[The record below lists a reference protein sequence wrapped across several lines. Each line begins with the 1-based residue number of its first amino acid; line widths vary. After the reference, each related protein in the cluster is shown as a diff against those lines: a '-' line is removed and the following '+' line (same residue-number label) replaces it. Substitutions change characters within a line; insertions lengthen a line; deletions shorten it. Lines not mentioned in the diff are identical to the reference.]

1 MKHLNVTSVPM
12 MIEILE
18 NTEIEICYHHARKTL
33 ALDSVMQAEY
43 ALKMH
48 NSEEF
53 ARHLIT
59 LIENNKEG

>member
-1 MKHLNVTSVPM
+1 MKHLNVTSIPM
-12 MIEILE
+12 MVEILE
-18 NTEIEICYHHARKTL
+18 NTEIAICYHHARKTL
-33 ALDSVMQAEY
+33 ARTPEKQAEH

-53 ARHLIT
+53 ARHLIG